1 MWEQRS
7 GSGELL
13 VPLHGGILNNGVK
26 HGLCCWGLMVTL
38 FLLLCPDSLRRAG
51 HHRALYGWSH
61 WCPHRHNRVWTTTAR
76 PLQVSLALH
85 VPPAC
90 RSVAAWCHVPAD
102 TWASLI
108 KGSNKLQL
116 SKAKDV
122 FFSPETERFLEAA
135 ISCQAFSTWGWQ
147 GWHCTSSGL
156 VFFAAKPPCYNTCH
170 GVMSYFL

>member
-1 MWEQRS
+1 MGCVAGDSWWHCFCFSAQTHYAVRDTTVLCTDEAIDALTATIECEQ
-7 GSGELL
+7 
-13 VPLHGGILNNGVK
+13 PQ
-26 HGLCCWGLMVTL
+26 
-38 FLLLCPDSLRRAG
+38 PDLYKWVWPSMSL
-51 HHRALYGWSH
+51 
-61 WCPHRHNRVWTTTAR
+61 
-76 PLQVSLALH
+76 
-85 VPPAC
+85 PP
-90 RSVAAWCHVPAD
+90 VAAWCYVPAD
-102 TWASLI
+102 TWASSI